1 MSIDALTNNGRAFL
15 MISPTSVRLALEV
28 LFGLVRVRAQ
38 RWIRG
43 PGYHLPLRL
52 DRARLN
58 WPTRGGSAPVRH
70 VVAPD
75 HRLRRLAQ
83 GPASPRLSRDQ
94 HTSAP
99 LAVKAQAEPPS
110 SRAALD
116 PARDER
122 RLRLQGSP
130 GATSTRPEREAL
142 DPE

>member
-58 WPTRGGSAPVRH
+58 WPTRGGSAPFATSFR
-70 VVAPD
+70 PT
-75 HRLRRLAQ
+75 HRLA
-83 GPASPRLSRDQ
+83 ASPR
-94 HTSAP
+94 
-99 LAVKAQAEPPS
+99 VPP
-110 SRAALD
+110 
-116 PARDER
+116 R
-122 RLRLQGSP
+122 RLTWDQAYVGAARSQGP
-130 GATSTRPEREAL
+130 GRHGC
-142 DPE
+142 